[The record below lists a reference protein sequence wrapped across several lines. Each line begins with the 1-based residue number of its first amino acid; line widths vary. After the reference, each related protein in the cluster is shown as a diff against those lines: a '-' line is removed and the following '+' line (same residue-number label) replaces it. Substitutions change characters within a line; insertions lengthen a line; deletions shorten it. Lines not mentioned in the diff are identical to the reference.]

1 MNKTKSQNQV
11 GKVAH
16 AFHPST
22 WRQRQV
28 DLWEFEDSLVYIVR
42 PCLKKKKK
50 KYQKKKKKRKPKQ
63 ELKARY
69 LLDTNQ

>member
-1 MNKTKSQNQV
+1 MNEWMNKTKSQNQV

-22 WRQRQV
+22 GRQRQV
-28 DLWEFEDSLVYIVR
+28 DLWEFEDSLVYIVW

-50 KYQKKKKKRKPKQ
+50 KSKTQQKKR
-63 ELKARY
+63 
-69 LLDTNQ
+69 